1 MYQWQQEQWAYLNS
15 MLDADKFPH
24 ALLYSGPDGTGKSL
38 FAVEYAQK
46 LLCEKDDDK
55 ACGQCHS
62 CQVFKADTHP
72 DYTNVAPTEEGKQI
86 GVDVVRELIEK
97 LSTTSQFG
105 GKTVAVIENA
115 EQLNR
120 NSANALLKTLEE
132 PTPNTVLILISSY
145 PHRLLPTI
153 RSRCLQ
159 LNFPV
164 PNESTSLEYL
174 KAQQIDEASLYLKLA
189 HGSPLKASSMLQT
202 ELADQRKSLLKNMIK
217 TARGQAISLA
227 MKEIEKIPLRPLLDW
242 CIDFCDDLIK
252 VQTLGQAADITH
264 ADVNEVLSNMAPHCD
279 TQALFKFRDVLIDR
293 KKQSN
298 IALNQQLLLEDL
310 LILWKQAFK

>member
-1 MYQWQQEQWAYLNS
+1 MYQWQQQQWSYLS
-15 MLDADKFPH
+15 KILAADKFPH
-24 ALLYSGPDGTGKSL
+24 ALLFTGPAGTGKTI
-38 FAVEYAQK
+38 FAVEYAKK
-46 LLCEKDDDK
+46 LLCEKEENK

-62 CQVFKADTHP
+62 CQVFSANTHP
-72 DYTNVAPTEEGKQI
+72 DYINVAPAEDGKQI
-86 GVDVVRELIEK
+86 GVDVVRQLIEK

-105 GKTVAVIENA
+105 GKTVAIIENA

-132 PTPNTVLILISSY
+132 PTPNTVLVLISSF

-159 LNFPV
+159 LNFAV
-164 PNESTSLEYL
+164 PEEATALDFLRDQN
-174 KAQQIDEASLYLKLA
+174 IDEAGLYLKLA
-189 HGSPLKASSMLQT
+189 HGSPLKAAAMAQS

-227 MKEIEKIPLRPLLDW
+227 MKEIEKIPLKPLLDW

-252 VQTLGQAADITH
+252 VQSLGQSAEITH
-264 ADVNEVLSNMAPHCD
+264 SDVNEVLANMAPHCD
-279 TQALFKFRDVLIDR
+279 VHALFKFRDVLIDR

-298 IALNQQLLLEDL
+298 IALNPQLLLEDL